1 MSYISALTLVVYDII
16 VSFGQEA
23 RRTCVEVPVVIP
35 KDAVFLGKILR
46 SRLLEYYCMGQVMNI
61 SEEPSNE
68 LFVALYF
75 PPRIHTSF
83 STSRCHLYYY
93 WSFLAGPSTY
103 IFILDLILLLRVY
116 ALYNQNKFLFIFLSF
131 CTAGSVAT
139 ALWAFSVVCRHVVS
153 STTAMAAPWRGCK
166 SVSPNMKYS
175 IAAYVP
181 NFLLSVLFLGLTVTK
196 FWRTYRAISG
206 RTYDPR
212 TIMTQMKH
220 ISPLLTAFV
229 EDGCVFFALITFAL
243 MLRIATAFF
252 MRGPIHAIFLPWSIV
267 CYYYAGSHLLLNLR
281 WYSVRYCRH
290 DEPTWDDS
298 ISIVLTTIGPT
309 QSPTQYNPS
318 TLQDD
323 MSDQAETK
331 SVDSLPSYPV

>member
-1 MSYISALTLVVYDII
+1 MSL
-16 VSFGQEA
+16 
-23 RRTCVEVPVVIP
+23 
-35 KDAVFLGKILR
+35 
-46 SRLLEYYCMGQVMNI
+46 
-61 SEEPSNE
+61 
-68 LFVALYF
+68 
-75 PPRIHTSF
+75 

-93 WSFLAGPSTY
+93 WLFLAGPSTY
-103 IFILDLILLLRVY
+103 LFILDLILLLRVY

-131 CTAGSVAT
+131 CTVGSAAA
-139 ALWAFSVVCRHVVS
+139 ALWAFSVVCRHIVS
-153 STTAMAAPWRGCK
+153 SAAVTAAPWRGCR
-166 SVSPNMKYS
+166 SMAPNMKYS

-181 NFLLSVLFLGLTVTK
+181 SFLLSVIFLALTVTK
-196 FWRTYRAISG
+196 FCRTYRAIRG

-229 EDGCVFFALITFAL
+229 EDGCVFFALITS
-243 MLRIATAFF
+243 FF

-290 DEPTWDDS
+290 GEPTWDDS

-309 QSPTQYNPS
+309 QSPTQHNPS
-318 TLQDD
+318 ALQGD

-331 SVDSLPSYPV
+331 